1 MHLAL
6 ISAVSRRNCFLM
18 DVGIH
23 VRIYTLI
30 VRLARS
36 RHAVWQVTQQRR
48 IKEFYQQ
55 ISSASAILRGILIS
69 VGSLSSSF
77 TRRRQTFQFILPNS
91 SGDMNFSK
99 CSRSD
104 LLRPVLKHGLRSL
117 MHVQAWGCLCLAEST
132 SKLGTLHRQPIDH
145 VREV

>member
-36 RHAVWQVTQQRR
+36 RHAVWQVT
-48 IKEFYQQ
+48 
-55 ISSASAILRGILIS
+55 
-69 VGSLSSSF
+69 
-77 TRRRQTFQFILPNS
+77 
-91 SGDMNFSK
+91 
-99 CSRSD
+99 
-104 LLRPVLKHGLRSL
+104 
-117 MHVQAWGCLCLAEST
+117 
-132 SKLGTLHRQPIDH
+132 
-145 VREV
+145 